1 MPQDCP
7 GMHHQGSIATKM
19 QTSQELQARTGQKEI
34 GNAITRPLKIRQWR
48 PPPQQREPGSFEFV
62 FYAGPSLNSE
72 SIDPYP
78 GLKDPASWRIPKKE
92 ATPRQDLIVPTGHF
106 IATRKD
112 ISPNQGPPA
121 PPLAPPPPTPPA
133 PAPAPSLVPTH
144 QAPIS
149 MIQKEEVDE
158 EDTRINYIR
167 PIPPERLKALQAQIE
182 EDVDSDALAEQQ
194 LVTEYQ
200 RRLNSTRPKSKKPRG
215 KGTKKVRHGI
225 LRRDIRGKRKNDSQ
239 STCEEDLIALATE
252 ALLTSKLAGLAD
264 GKPPP

>member
-1 MPQDCP
+1 MPQQYP
-7 GMHHQGSIATKM
+7 GMYYLGRIATKM
-19 QTSQELQARTGQKEI
+19 QTSQELQARTGRKEI
-34 GNAITRPLKIRQWR
+34 ENAITRPLKIRQWR

-92 ATPRQDLIVPTGHF
+92 VAARQDLIVPTQHF

-112 ISPNQGPPA
+112 ISPNQRPPPA
-121 PPLAPPPPTPPA
+121 PPPPPPVPTPA
-133 PAPAPSLVPTH
+133 PALSLVPTH

-149 MIQKEEVDE
+149 MIQKEEIDE
-158 EDTRINYIR
+158 EETRINYIR
-167 PIPPERLKALQAQIE
+167 PIPPERLKALQSQIE

-200 RRLNSTRPKSKKPRG
+200 RRLNATRPKSKKPRG

-225 LRRDIRGKRKNDSQ
+225 LRRDIRGEKAPQ
-239 STCEEDLIALATE
+239 STCEEDLIALATG
-252 ALLTSKLAGLAD
+252 ALVTSKLVGLAK
-264 GKPPP
+264 GKSTS

>member
-1 MPQDCP
+1 
-7 GMHHQGSIATKM
+7 M
-19 QTSQELQARTGQKEI
+19 QTSQELQARTGRKEI
-34 GNAITRPLKIRQWR
+34 ENAITKPLKIRQWR

-92 ATPRQDLIVPTGHF
+92 AAPRQDLIVPTEHF

-121 PPLAPPPPTPPA
+121 GPPA
-133 PAPAPSLVPTH
+133 PAPAPDLSLVPTH

-149 MIQKEEVDE
+149 MIQKEVDE

-167 PIPPERLKALQAQIE
+167 PIPPERLKALQSQIE

-200 RRLNSTRPKSKKPRG
+200 RRLNSTRPKSKRPRG
-215 KGTKKVRHGI
+215 KGNKKVRHGI
-225 LRRDIRGKRKNDSQ
+225 LRRDIRGKKASQ
-239 STCEEDLIALATE
+239 STCEEDLIALATG
-252 ALLTSKLAGLAD
+252 AVLKSKLVGLAE
-264 GKPPP
+264 GKRTM

>member
-1 MPQDCP
+1 
-7 GMHHQGSIATKM
+7 M